1 MRMTVTPE
9 TLRANR
15 VTLTLDHAGETQTW
29 SVAPFNK
36 KVFVEDLDVTE
47 HINKFWMS
55 RPLARQQQIF
65 EIYKQIY
72 AVLSNFGTAV
82 SLLVDLRPLVKQLY
96 DCHPLEEIDQ
106 WIAFHGSDTIHIPVR
121 LEDTFVHSDERP
133 MTRDKTYT
141 KPDYVKLIGLTLA
154 LRPMI
159 PIWGE
164 FIERTHKETGT
175 SFKEYYAYLLLAY
188 TKLNESQ
195 AMEKL
200 LVFIRSYQAGVD
212 QSKNPTAIV
221 DGLGTETSDEWL
233 LGALLVTRICVGD
246 IRGSDTAPG
255 LVITSY
261 KYITG
266 RISGSMSAS
275 GGNFGDVIRAKDFKT
290 SGTDDQEISMMEAYK
305 VKQLLPIGAI
315 APFEHDLNKPY
326 DVARKVYP
334 QVDLILLDKM
344 IAAIAHRQTDAIWP
358 PQITLTKIMLAR
370 AMSPQAIEHVDKP
383 HTLVAMAIAQTVLWQ
398 KGHRKLAGLLSAV
411 STTNSNSHT
420 YSGTGVMARIPREMA
435 EEIGVLYPYSFQSVT
450 RQKTTPPCE
459 AIVAID
465 KIAEQ
470 FNARD
475 WILMLPE
482 ALGTELLGSNA
493 RRYPCPH
500 DIKIQLARLTI
511 ETAKR
516 L

>member
-1 MRMTVTPE
+1 
-9 TLRANR
+9 
-15 VTLTLDHAGETQTW
+15 
-29 SVAPFNK
+29 
-36 KVFVEDLDVTE
+36 
-47 HINKFWMS
+47 
-55 RPLARQQQIF
+55 
-65 EIYKQIY
+65 
-72 AVLSNFGTAV
+72 
-82 SLLVDLRPLVKQLY
+82 
-96 DCHPLEEIDQ
+96 
-106 WIAFHGSDTIHIPVR
+106 
-121 LEDTFVHSDERP
+121 
-133 MTRDKTYT
+133 
-141 KPDYVKLIGLTLA
+141 
-154 LRPMI
+154 
-159 PIWGE
+159 
-164 FIERTHKETGT
+164 
-175 SFKEYYAYLLLAY
+175 
-188 TKLNESQ
+188 
-195 AMEKL
+195 MEKL

-370 AMSPQAIEHVDKP
+370 AMSPQAIAHVDKP
-383 HTLVAMAIAQTVLWQ
+383 HTLVALAIAQPVLWQ

-435 EEIGVLYPYSFQSVT
+435 
-450 RQKTTPPCE
+450 
-459 AIVAID
+459 
-465 KIAEQ
+465 
-470 FNARD
+470 
-475 WILMLPE
+475 
-482 ALGTELLGSNA
+482 
-493 RRYPCPH
+493 
-500 DIKIQLARLTI
+500 
-511 ETAKR
+511 
-516 L
+516 